1 MAEEGYTGTPSGKP
15 TEVTW
20 VSILVA
26 VNSIAGI
33 IIAGVDLAYAD
44 TILWYQ
50 GEVWGTINLVAAGIG
65 LLLGFISLWVAMGLY
80 NMESKYWQYAFILNI
95 IGMLLWLVGE
105 EWWGALVSLFIIF
118 YLHQPA
124 KNNTTCSG
132 FHDCR
137 AWDGQ

>member
-1 MAEEGYTGTPSGKP
+1 MAEEEYTMTPSGKP

-26 VNSIAGI
+26 VNAIAGI

-50 GEVWGTINLVAAGIG
+50 GEVWGTMILIAAGIG
-65 LLLGFISLWVAMGLY
+65 LILGFIGLWIAMGLY
-80 NMESKYWQYAFILNI
+80 NIKSQFWQWAFILNVI
-95 IGMLLWLVGE
+95 AVPLYLVGD
-105 EWWGALVSLFIIF
+105 EWWGALISLFIIF

-124 KNNTTCSG
+124 TKK
-132 FHDCR
+132 HYM
-137 AWDGQ
+137 

>member
-1 MAEEGYTGTPSGKP
+1 MAEEEHTITPSGKP

-26 VNSIAGI
+26 VNAIAGI

-50 GEVWGTINLVAAGIG
+50 GEVWGTMILIAAGIG
-65 LLLGFISLWVAMGLY
+65 LILGFIGLWIAMGLY
-80 NMESKYWQYAFILNI
+80 NIKSQFWQWAFILNVI
-95 IGMLLWLVGE
+95 AVPLYLVGD
-105 EWWGALVSLFIIF
+105 EWWGALISLFIIF

-124 KNNTTCSG
+124 TKK
-132 FHDCR
+132 HYM
-137 AWDGQ
+137 

>member
-20 VSILVA
+20 VSVLVA
-26 VNSIAGI
+26 VNAMAGI

-50 GEVWGTINLVAAGIG
+50 GEVWGTMILIAAGIG
-65 LLLGFISLWVAMGLY
+65 LILGFIGLWVAMGLY
-80 NMESKYWQYAFILNI
+80 NIKSQFWQWAFILNLI
-95 IGMLLWLVGE
+95 AVPLYSIGE
-105 EWWGALVSLFIIF
+105 EWWGALISLFIIF

-124 KNNTTCSG
+124 TKK
-132 FHDCR
+132 HYM
-137 AWDGQ
+137 